1 MKKKN
6 INKISVILFAVVVFM
21 VSGETILSSGPVLA
35 NHKTEHVQLHRKKKK
50 KKNKKKQTPIYKI
63 GETFKV
69 GDVEYTINSKE
80 TAQNIGGE
88 FGENANGT
96 YLILNVTVKNNGS
109 KSITITD
116 SFFKLLKGKAK
127 YETDSAAG
135 IFANEDGDFFYS
147 DLNPENSVTG
157 NVVFDLNPETV
168 SDPNLQLQVQTGYWG
183 TQKGLVSIN
192 S

>member
-21 VSGETILSSGPVLA
+21 VSGEIILSSGPVLA

-69 GDVEYTINSKE
+69 GDVDYTINFK
-80 TAQNIGGE
+80 
-88 FGENANGT
+88 ENANGT

-157 NVVFDLNPETV
+157 NVVFDINPETV